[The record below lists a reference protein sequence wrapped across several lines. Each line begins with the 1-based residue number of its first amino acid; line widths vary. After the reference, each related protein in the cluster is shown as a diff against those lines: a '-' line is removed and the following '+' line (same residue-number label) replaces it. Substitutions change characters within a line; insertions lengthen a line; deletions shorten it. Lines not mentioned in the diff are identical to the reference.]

1 VKNAL
6 LGIVVAALGFVF
18 GSFTGSPPE
27 VRYQRVEVPVEVIVE
42 REPDTVRTFIDRIR
56 HVTVAPIQVAIAQ
69 EGALTLVQEF
79 CKPVTIVQ
87 TDTIEIQPTLLLR
100 SVSVNPGWW
109 MGRDEILLT
118 GPLSNGSLAAID
130 YRARGS
136 WSSRV
141 NADSLIFRQSRS
153 GFLHGLLE
161 FALPLAVGFGV
172 AKVF

>member
-1 VKNAL
+1 MKNAL

-42 REPDTVRTFIDRIR
+42 R
-56 HVTVAPIQVAIAQ
+56 IQVAIAQ